1 MKSHYITGIDVG
13 NAQVKVVIAKI
24 DNGSFRPEI
33 VGVGTAISSGL
44 RRGMVVDTEE
54 TISNIHSAIEQAQ
67 GMANFKVKRAYL
79 SVSGLH
85 IGTQVSR
92 GVIAVSRADNEISQ
106 NDIDRVLQAAAVISL
121 PANREVI
128 HVIPRNY
135 IVDGKEYV
143 KNPLGM
149 KGVRLEAEV
158 FIIDGLSPHLKNIAH
173 CLNENNIEVAELVF
187 APLAASLAV
196 LDKNQKEYG
205 VLHLDFG
212 GQTSTLSV
220 FEEADLLH
228 TAVLPIGSR
237 HITNDL
243 AIALRTS
250 IDVAERVKIEHGS
263 TAEIQDMRK
272 KDMVDLSEILAEEN
286 YILPK
291 KQLVRVIDARMQ
303 ELIDMVGVEM
313 KKIPRNGMLPAGVI
327 LSGGGSNLPGFA
339 TLVKD
344 RLRLPVRIAIPL
356 NIDGTGLLR
365 GDPSYSVAAGLI
377 AWGFEKEL
385 GGGKQRGG
393 GFKGMNF
400 NSSGTTKKIIN
411 WFKNF
416 LP

>member
-228 TAVLPIGSR
+228 TVVLPIGSR